1 VAKPTVPIEVDEATG
16 RWFVDGLPM
25 ILVPQHFFLNNH
37 FAIEAELGPHRLAT
51 ILAPAGHRSAFL
63 WCEHEA
69 AHHKLGGEDVFR
81 HYMRRLSQRGWA
93 QFEVLGLDGLMG
105 RATVKVT
112 HSVFVTGAP
121 ANSRRKLCFMFGSWL
136 QGSLEF
142 VTTTHGEQKRLLSRE
157 VYCAAEGDHDHCM
170 FEVFP
175 DEA

>member
-1 VAKPTVPIEVDEATG
+1 VAKPSVPIEVDEASG

-37 FAIEAELGPHRLAT
+37 FAIEAELGSRRLAT
-51 ILAPAGHRSAFL
+51 ILAPAGYRSAFV

-69 AHHKLGGEDVFR
+69 AHHKIGGDEIFR

-93 QFEVLGLDGLMG
+93 QFEVLTLDGRAG

-112 HSVFVTGAP
+112 NSIFVTGAP
-121 ANSRRKLCFMFGSWL
+121 DNSHRKVCAMFEPWL

-142 VTTTHGEQKRLLSRE
+142 VRTRYGEHKRLVSHE
-157 VYCAAEGDHDHCM
+157 VYCAAEGEKNHCL
-170 FEVFP
+170 FEVSP
-175 DEA
+175 D

>member
-1 VAKPTVPIEVDEATG
+1 VAKPSVPIEVDEASG

-37 FAIEAELGPHRLAT
+37 FAIEAELGSHRLAT
-51 ILAPAGHRSAFL
+51 ILAPAGYRSAFV

-69 AHHKLGGEDVFR
+69 ARHKIGGEEVFR

-93 QFEVLGLDGLMG
+93 QFEILTLDGRAG

-112 HSVFVTGAP
+112 NSIFVTGSP
-121 ANSRRKLCFMFGSWL
+121 DNTRRKVCAMFEPWL

-142 VTTTHGEQKRLLSRE
+142 VRTTYGEDKRLASHE
-157 VYCAAEGDHDHCM
+157 VYCAAEGENNHCL
-170 FEVFP
+170 FEVSP
-175 DEA
+175 D